1 MLEYQNIKTFLHKFT
16 LQIGQKTIL
25 WLKKWKI
32 LYRGHM
38 LLMILMENKSLERF
52 TKTNCEK
59 QIKKNLEQQKQE
71 REKVINL
78 MLVGKD
84 AIVRLIVASIKKD
97 IV

>member
-1 MLEYQNIKTFLHKFT
+1 
-16 LQIGQKTIL
+16 
-25 WLKKWKI
+25 
-32 LYRGHM
+32 
-38 LLMILMENKSLERF
+38 MENKLLERF